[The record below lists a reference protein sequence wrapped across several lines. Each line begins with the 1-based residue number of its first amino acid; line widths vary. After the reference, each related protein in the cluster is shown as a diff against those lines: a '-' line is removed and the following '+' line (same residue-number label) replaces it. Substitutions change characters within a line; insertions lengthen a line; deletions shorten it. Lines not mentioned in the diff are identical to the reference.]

1 MGQCVAGFTLLH
13 YVKAVQKSY
22 YPSYKLRLTSDV
34 TSVAALVQEAE
45 SHQAEVATLK
55 DTISKLESE
64 LEGLSNA
71 YAMLEAHSRDLQAQ
85 LEPQRAAYEAGGSL
99 DKLGTLADANWPP
112 LWKCTCDFE
121 DHISDM
127 QTDTGDSSVGEPR
140 CSTSVLSR
148 RNKSPACKTYALRA
162 MLVDALPSWHAR
174 RKAC

>member
-1 MGQCVAGFTLLH
+1 MLHSLH
-13 YVKAVQKSY
+13 YVKAVQNRIQ
-22 YPSYKLRLTSDV
+22 P
-34 TSVAALVQEAE
+34 TSVAAPHIRCHSAVALVQEAE
-45 SHQAEVATLK
+45 SHQVEVAGLK
-55 DTISKLESE
+55 DTIRKLESE